1 LHEIYHEV
9 TVDGSSAYVPGIE
22 DNLEINND
30 DDPDASEGFVPSPMS
45 TSNQKRGSHSEL
57 KSTASSPSKRSKT
70 LGSMPRTQGKTK
82 GPFVKYMKDI
92 ETKLEKENEKTDSIL
107 QALVNQGNEK
117 ARRSEARAQE
127 VKTCQN
133 LAIECGAAEES
144 VEYFVACDLFKEK
157 HNRTV
162 FQHIKTP
169 EARLIW
175 LKRWCRAK
183 NMYGADAEI

>member
-1 LHEIYHEV
+1 
-9 TVDGSSAYVPGIE
+9 
-22 DNLEINND
+22 
-30 DDPDASEGFVPSPMS
+30 
-45 TSNQKRGSHSEL
+45 
-57 KSTASSPSKRSKT
+57 
-70 LGSMPRTQGKTK
+70 
-82 GPFVKYMKDI
+82 MKDI

-117 ARRSEARAQE
+117 SRRSEARAQS
-127 VKTCQN
+127 VKTRQN
-133 LAIECGAAEES
+133 LAVECGAAEQS

-162 FQHIKTP
+162 FQNIKTP

-183 NMYGADAEI
+183 IMYGADAEI